1 MFCWGVFLIPNF
13 RKDDT
18 MKIEKLPSG
27 SFRVRKT
34 YKGITYTVVFDHKP
48 TQKEVTQ
55 AIAAEMDK
63 EPMKKTRLT
72 FDDAAKQY
80 IDVKSNVLSPST
92 ITGYNSILKSLS
104 DEFKQKHMD
113 DLSGIDIQKE
123 INSIAI
129 TKTPKTVRN
138 IHGFISA
145 VVGMFRPN
153 MKISTTLPQKVKK
166 EPYIPSDEDVKTIL
180 SHVKGTMF
188 EVPIL
193 LGCYGLRRS
202 EICAL
207 TLDDLNENT
216 ITINKAMVMNKNKE
230 WVIKSTKTTASTRD
244 VIIPSFLAD
253 KIREQGFVYR
263 GHPNSIS
270 DHLRRLELDKGLEH
284 FSLHKLR
291 HYFASKMSSL
301 NVPEADI
308 IAMGGWETDH
318 VMKAVYRHSLAED
331 KKKSQQIASDKLAEI
346 LS

>member
-1 MFCWGVFLIPNF
+1 
-13 RKDDT
+13 

-27 SFRVRKT
+27 SYRVRKT
-34 YKGITYTVVFDHKP
+34 YKGVTYAVVFDHKP
-48 TQKEVTQ
+48 TQKEVMQ
-55 AIAAEMDK
+55 AISAEMEK
-63 EPMKKTRLT
+63 EPVKKTRMT
-72 FDDAAKQY
+72 FETAAMQY

-92 ITGYNSILKSLS
+92 ITGYHSVLRNLS

-113 DLSGIDIQKE
+113 DLTGIDIQKE

-129 TKTPKTVRN
+129 SKTPKTVRN

-145 VVGMFRPN
+145 VVGMYRPN
-153 MKISTTLPQKVKK
+153 MKISTTLPQKRKN
-166 EPYIPSDEDVKTIL
+166 EPYIPSDDDVKTIL

-207 TLDDLNENT
+207 TLDDLEENT
-216 ITINKAMVMNKNKE
+216 IHINKAMVMDKDKN

-244 VIIPSFLAD
+244 VIIPPNLAD

-270 DHLRRLELDKGLEH
+270 DHLRRLELDNGLEH
-284 FSLHKLR
+284 FTLHKLR

-301 NVPEADI
+301 NIPEADI

-318 VMKAVYRHSLAED
+318 VMKAVYRHSLSED
-331 KKKSQQIASDKLAEI
+331 KKKSQKIASDRLAEVI